1 MYKVRDFI
9 ETREGLLFSV
19 LAYSHP
25 PFGVLSDP
33 RAYTNQRGRRKFDSS
48 KDALRFI
55 EEHYPYYLSRVPSLD
70 THLCVVPA
78 HSIRR
83 HYSPRQFLATTLQ
96 RDRPKIVAKLAR
108 AVNSLS
114 GVAIENLG
122 VTGSYLV
129 GAQDASSDID
139 IVVYGLK
146 NYSLARRGIERGLE
160 EGIFQGLSE
169 GDWLAI
175 YRKRGIDPS
184 FYSFPEFLRHE
195 IRKHNRAKFA
205 GKLFDILSCRADS
218 EVSGVFGQTT
228 FRRLGEATVK
238 CRVIDAHLS
247 GDFPATY
254 LVRGRALGHEIRTV
268 VSFTHT
274 YVDQVIEGEVAL
286 CRGILEKVS
295 GETEYYRLLV
305 GSTREAPNQFIK
317 SLSLVDAATS
327 STAQGDCVNL

>member
-1 MYKVRDFI
+1 VYKVRDFI

-25 PFGVLSDP
+25 AFGVLSDP
-33 RAYTNQRGRRKFDSS
+33 RAYANHRGRRKFDSS
-48 KDALRFI
+48 KDALRFV

-70 THLCVVPA
+70 TRLCVVPA
-78 HSIRR
+78 HSIKR
-83 HYSPRQFLATTLQ
+83 HYSPREFLATTL
-96 RDRPKIVAKLAR
+96 RRGSPKIVAQLAQ
-108 AVNSLS
+108 AVSSLS
-114 GVAIENLG
+114 GVATKNLG
-122 VTGSYLV
+122 VTGSYLI

-139 IVVYGLK
+139 IVVYGLD
-146 NYSLARRGIERGLE
+146 NYSLARQGIERGLGD
-160 EGIFQGLSE
+160 GIFQELSE
-169 GDWLAI
+169 RDWLAI

-195 IRKHNRAKFA
+195 LRKHNRAKFS

-218 EVSGVFGQTT
+218 EVVGVFGQTT

-238 CRVIDAHLS
+238 CLVIDAHLS

-254 LVRGRALGHEIRTV
+254 LVRGRALGREIRTV

-274 YVDQVIEGEVAL
+274 YVDQVVEGEVAF

-295 GETEYYRLLV
+295 GEREYYRLLV

-317 SLSLVDAATS
+317 SLSLLDSEGS
-327 STAQGDCVNL
+327 SAAQGDCVNL